1 MTKDNRE
8 LSLDEAYKQI
18 PDSRLEEVNN
28 LILNATIVYSM
39 GGDWRRL
46 FKKAKR
52 ECKGKVKVLYA
63 KLYHLSDETM
73 EIFCKGIVKND

>member
-1 MTKDNRE
+1 MAKDNRE
-8 LSLDEAYKQI
+8 LSLEEAYKQI
-18 PDSRLEEVNN
+18 PDSRLKEVNN
-28 LILNATIVYSM
+28 LILNATLVYVV

-63 KLYHLSDETM
+63 KLYHLSDEAM
-73 EIFCKGIVKND
+73 EIFCNGIVR

>member
-1 MTKDNRE
+1 MAKDNRE
-8 LSLDEAYKQI
+8 LSLEEAYKQI
-18 PDSRLEEVNN
+18 PDSRLKEVNN
-28 LILNATIVYSM
+28 LILNATLVYAV

-63 KLYHLSDETM
+63 KLYHLSDEAM
-73 EIFCKGIVKND
+73 EIFCNGIVR